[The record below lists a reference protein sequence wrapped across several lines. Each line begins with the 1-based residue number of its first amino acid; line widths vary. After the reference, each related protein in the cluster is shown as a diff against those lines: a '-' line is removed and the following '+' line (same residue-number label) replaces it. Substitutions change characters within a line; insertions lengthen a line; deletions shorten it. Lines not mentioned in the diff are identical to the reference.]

1 LNPDSATVVGDEK
14 TKGKFMS
21 ILNTVSN
28 KLYDIRQAHNS
39 KVSNDARYIVTWAI
53 ILIFVV
59 FLAGVLFLVMQ

>member
-1 LNPDSATVVGDEK
+1 VVGDEK

>member
-1 LNPDSATVVGDEK
+1 MTAR
-14 TKGKFMS
+14 S